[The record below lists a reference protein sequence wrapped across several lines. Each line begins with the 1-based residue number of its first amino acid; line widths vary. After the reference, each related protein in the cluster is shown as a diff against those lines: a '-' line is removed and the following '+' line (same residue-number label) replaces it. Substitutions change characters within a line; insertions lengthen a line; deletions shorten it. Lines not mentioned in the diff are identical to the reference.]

1 MKNDRDQP
9 SIESRLEVIRGRLQ
23 AQRRVIAE
31 QLGPVEADDGYPRS
45 KLMKF
50 LTRRPGIAIT
60 TIAELVALVAGAG
73 HGRAVTTAL
82 AISRI
87 VRSAAFNGSAR
98 ARSERPRV

>member
-1 MKNDRDQP
+1 MNDREQP
-9 SIESRLEVIRGRLQ
+9 SIESRLDAIRSRLQ

-31 QLGPVEADDGYPRS
+31 QLGPVQDDGLYPRS

-50 LTRRPGIAIT
+50 LTRRPGVAIT
-60 TIAELVALVAGAG
+60 TIAELVALFAGAG

-87 VRSAAFNGSAR
+87 VRSAAFNGA
-98 ARSERPRV
+98 ARPRSDRPRA

>member
-1 MKNDRDQP
+1 MNDRDP
-9 SIESRLEVIRGRLQ
+9 ASIESRLDAIRSRLQ

-31 QLGPVEADDGYPRS
+31 QLGPVPDDDAYPRS

-50 LTRRPGIAIT
+50 LTRRPSVAIT
-60 TIAELVALVAGAG
+60 TIAELVALFAGAG

-87 VRSAAFNGSAR
+87 MRSAAFNSG
-98 ARSERPRV
+98 ARSRSDRPLA